1 MNLSQEQQSKIT
13 RIAAKAGRLML
24 QHGAESQLVE
34 QTTIRI
40 GKALGLD
47 HVELS
52 LTSGSLVITSLY
64 QDRCVTTTRRC
75 LDRGIN
81 MHMVCEVQR
90 ICIMAEKQLL
100 DLISVEEHLNKL
112 TPLKYNRWL
121 VVLMVGLSCSSFSH
135 FFGGDWQVYLMTFI
149 ASACAMIIRQELAAR
164 HHNPFVNFG
173 ISAFIATTVASVGVF
188 YQFGEKPEIALAAS
202 VLLLVPGFPLIN
214 AVSDILKGHI
224 NTAIARWVFASMLML
239 SVAMGIV
246 GSMVL
251 TGVEGWIG

>member
-1 MNLSQEQQSKIT
+1 MSLTQEQQAKIT
-13 RIAAKAGRLML
+13 RVSVKAGQLML

-40 GKALGLD
+40 GKSLGLD
-47 HVELS
+47 HVEVSLS
-52 LTSGSLVITSLY
+52 SSALVITSLY
-64 QDRCVTTTRRC
+64 KERCITTTRRC

-90 ICIMAEKQLL
+90 ICVMAEKQLL
-100 DLISVEEHLNKL
+100 NLISVEEHLNKL

-121 VVLMVGLSCSSFSH
+121 VVFMVGLSCSSFSH
-135 FFGGDWQVYLMTFI
+135 FFGGDWPVYLVTFI
-149 ASACAMIIRQELAAR
+149 ASASAMIIRQELAAR

-173 ISAFIATTVASVGVF
+173 ISAFIATTVASSGVF
-188 YQFGEKPEIALAAS
+188 YQFGSKPEIALAAS

-224 NTAIARWVFASMLML
+224 NTGIARWVFASMLML

-246 GSMVL
+246 ASMSL
-251 TGVEGWIG
+251 TGVEGWIN